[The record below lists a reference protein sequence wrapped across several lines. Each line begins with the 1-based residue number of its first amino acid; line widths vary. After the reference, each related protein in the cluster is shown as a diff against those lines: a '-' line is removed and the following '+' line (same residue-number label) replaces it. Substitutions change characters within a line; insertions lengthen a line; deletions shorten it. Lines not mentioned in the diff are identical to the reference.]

1 MIIMKQWVG
10 KCYSLLED
18 GKYYGERKTG
28 QTGQKCMGMGVI
40 VIPSEADVFK
50 IWRKWENQ
58 TRSYLEEECF
68 RYSVQGT

>member
-1 MIIMKQWVG
+1 MEKEKQ
-10 KCYSLLED
+10 
-18 GKYYGERKTG
+18 G

-50 IWRKWENQ
+50 IWKKWENQ
-58 TRSYLEEECF
+58 SRSYLEEERF